1 MLGPGGSSKLIL
13 LNEFS
18 TFLNLYVWGTLQI
31 EIPVST
37 QFAKSVVE
45 CVIITSCG
53 RREADEGGSSSH
65 LVPPISCFQP
75 PPSHHL
81 PPAQELDTSSSS
93 KMHQLVAFCIFGG
106 IGLCV
111 ACAELSR
118 LLGIFQKITYRNP
131 ASFPFLLST
140 FYFWISFAWIFF
152 FSGSSMW
159 ASGARTRWRPSTQMM
174 PWPTFKPWSPRCAP
188 QGCPDL
194 SIWAT
199 LRMSPAQANRPS
211 QHNMSKDP

>member
-13 LNEFS
+13 LNGFS
-18 TFLNLYVWGTLQI
+18 TFLNLYEVLANQN
-31 EIPVST
+31 P
-37 QFAKSVVE
+37 
-45 CVIITSCG
+45 CVNSICKVCC
-53 RREADEGGSSSH
+53 RMCYYYELWEEGGWWGRELLPSGASNQ
-65 LVPPISCFQP
+65 LLPTTT
-75 PPSHHL
+75 SHHL